1 MHMTYRVIL
10 SGLFVAALSLAAC
23 GSGSGTDSGKESS
36 ESKAQYKSFDDL
48 PKDKIEYYGIVKNIE
63 IVGEAAYKMTTQFKD
78 SHVSTPWKVIEKM
91 RHVLVHDYYQ
101 IDENEIR
108 YVIEDDLRPLRE
120 QIEKYLT
127 ETNWEQWEQK

>member
-1 MHMTYRVIL
+1 
-10 SGLFVAALSLAAC
+10 
-23 GSGSGTDSGKESS
+23 
-36 ESKAQYKSFDDL
+36 
-48 PKDKIEYYGIVKNIE
+48 
-63 IVGEAAYKMTTQFKD
+63 MTTQFKD
-78 SHVSTPWKVIEKM
+78 SHGSTPWKVIEKM

-127 ETNWEQWEQK
+127 ETNWEKWEQK

>member
-1 MHMTYRVIL
+1 MREPIRDKGRLEHMLSAIDRVL
-10 SGLFVAALSLAAC
+10 
-23 GSGSGTDSGKESS
+23 DYMKD
-36 ESKAQYKSFDDL
+36 KSFDDL